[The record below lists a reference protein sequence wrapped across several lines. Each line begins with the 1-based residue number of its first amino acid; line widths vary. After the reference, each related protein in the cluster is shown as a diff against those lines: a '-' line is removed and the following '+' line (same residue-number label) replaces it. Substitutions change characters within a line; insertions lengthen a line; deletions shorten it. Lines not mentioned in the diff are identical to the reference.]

1 MHAARHATALWVKHI
16 CFDSSLVEI
25 PDYLHVLTLV
35 PHDCESYATS
45 LQALHPDDSSRACCE
60 GGHPTSYP
68 IISCI
73 SIYYLNVSLIAVKE
87 NASCW
92 TAAPIEAA
100 AVVGCKVQ
108 VQKGNVTGICTD
120 VKVTP
125 ASPKT
130 PEKVQYEVEATPCIA
145 MGTLLSD

>member
-1 MHAARHATALWVKHI
+1 M
-16 CFDSSLVEI
+16 
-25 PDYLHVLTLV
+25 
-35 PHDCESYATS
+35 
-45 LQALHPDDSSRACCE
+45 
-60 GGHPTSYP
+60 
-68 IISCI
+68 
-73 SIYYLNVSLIAVKE
+73 KE

-108 VQKGNVTGICTD
+108 LRNKDNITGTCTG

-130 PEKVQYEVEATPCIA
+130 PEKVQYEVEATPCIV